1 MGHSVHD
8 IHRRNGAA
16 DAALRLCTFPGRVA
30 GSGDGGVF
38 PGGEAAG
45 AGDCGIAGTEEAA
58 GVVYAGGGGGAV
70 GVWVLF

>member
-8 IHRRNGAA
+8 HRWRNSAP
-16 DAALRLCTFPGRVA
+16 DASIRLCAFSGRVA
-30 GSGDGGVF
+30 GCSDGGVF

-45 AGDCGIAGTEEAA
+45 TGHSGTAGAEETA
-58 GVVYAGGGGGAV
+58 GVVYAGGGGGTV